1 MKELGIPGLPRL
13 PGLLASLRRCLC
25 ALGLALVFCSA
36 ANAQIPV
43 TVTSDIPATF
53 HQIETIAKWS
63 EQLNGMSKQ
72 LDQMRQVYGTLQGA
86 RNMGGLLNNDLLN
99 QYLPQDYVAAANSL
113 KSGGGSFAGISGSLS
128 DIVRSNQM
136 RSCAELNADPDLRA
150 SCNQQWQQLALQ
162 KQIGDMGYRKAA
174 ENIRNLQT
182 YVQSINGST
191 DVKTINEIQARIQVE
206 TVRMQNEQI
215 KLSTIQAMQEADR
228 RMQQQSAIDNFNAGM
243 ARGSAGGIRF

>member
-1 MKELGIPGLPRL
+1 MKSTGVQTKKWISLRACAVAVALVLGLGISSG
-13 PGLLASLRRCLC
+13 AS
-25 ALGLALVFCSA
+25 AQA
-36 ANAQIPV
+36 AVAVIA
-43 TVTSDIPATF
+43 DAPATIN
-53 HQIETIAKWS
+53 HMETILKWT
-63 EQLNGMSKQ
+63 EQLKSMDKQ

-86 RNMGGLLNNDLLN
+86 RNMGGLMNNDLLN

-128 DIVRSNQM
+128 DIVRTNQL
-136 RSCAELNADPDLRA
+136 RSCAELNTDPALRA

-162 KQIGDMGYRKAA
+162 KQIGDMGYRKAS

-182 YVQSINGST
+182 YVQSINGSP

-228 RMQQQSAIDNFNAGM
+228 RLQQQSAIDNFNAGM